1 MEEELMFESIE
12 DYQKYLKQR
21 QELIAYCKK
30 ISQGIE
36 NLDEK
41 SGERAIWELVQNA
54 RDMDENCHIRI
65 SLNPDKIVFSHRG
78 KPFDY
83 TSLLALVNQNSNK
96 DNPGADLVGQY
107 GTGFMTTHAF
117 NDIVKVSAPYK
128 AMNGP
133 NSLKGYI
140 HIQDFELNRSYRNN
154 PERAIREMGNEMQ
167 LVDEMHKRTP
177 LYPSYEALEESQ
189 KWTSFSYNLDLK
201 TIDDVSRQLASVVR
215 LMPFVLVINDRIK
228 EVEIDDQFAKRHF
241 LLTKASN
248 AQKQPLENSSKWYIV
263 TDEIETS
270 DLNTKNKS
278 HDSVVSL
285 QSFNQEN
292 KVEDVVILPP
302 YPESCGHVC
311 SIPSLFLWFPL
322 LGTENFGVNFI
333 FHSKRFHPVEKRNN
347 IMLPENVPSKIEK
360 GTHNESVLCEMMKAL
375 HKYYAN
381 EGNDITL
388 TREMCVVNFHSE
400 KEDDVTTKFY
410 RDLQDL
416 WKDVVPAWNV
426 VPTAAGRKAMNDS
439 RVRVL
444 HPDFYT
450 KLSEEKR
457 NEYEAI
463 LAEYAKA
470 VKQNDQECYLIPT
483 EDLIA
488 WSIVVDQWR
497 CNRDSEFF
505 ITIKDVCKSVQS
517 KSDKLLDFLSFLV
530 DSNNA
535 GLLEDYELLPN
546 RKGILKKRGELRHG
560 DFMTPS
566 LYALTELLMGSDA
579 DRMIDVGYNE
589 IGKAA
594 TYKPEDLQRAIGQTV
609 TQWRNTAL
617 GNNKKTLSEEQL
629 KALIKFC
636 SATSQTEFTNY
647 RGRMMSHIVKVH
659 GMPLTKIEQPKV
671 IEKEDDFYNPAFNL
685 LLDYTLYV
693 ISSKDVQWVKDN
705 EVLLKDFLSEYA
717 TSTASDRLAKLDDY
731 GVIPNHHY
739 SLCIKKELK
748 KNMSINEKL
757 AKFYLEVMKE
767 DLHNHWVHEN
777 FVEIFTF
784 EEQKATE
791 VANKIQTKLS
801 DDDFQDTIVLD
812 IIELAENEP
821 IDSWKILFKQI
832 YAQRESIRYKLGTPE
847 ERKAINR
854 MMKKKN
860 PALLELMAD
869 VAERED
875 ANDVMNNVNAVI
887 EQMEHDAYIKMLGA
901 YAEKHIQQYL
911 TEALKS
917 AGIDVK
923 NEQCGQDLILSK
935 PGYDNYHVEV
945 KSRWESDQSVEMS
958 ATQFR
963 CAVDAADRYALV
975 RVNMYHYDRS
985 RAEQNDP
992 MQLTEIYNDIAC
1004 LDNIGTLEADLRERA
1019 DEAFKGEEADI
1030 RLDGSYKVRVP
1041 QNVFKEYPLDFNGL
1055 VDRIKK
1061 HFSR

>member
-1 MEEELMFESIE
+1 M
-12 DYQKYLKQR
+12 
-21 QELIAYCKK
+21 
-30 ISQGIE
+30 
-36 NLDEK
+36 
-41 SGERAIWELVQNA
+41 
-54 RDMDENCHIRI
+54 
-65 SLNPDKIVFSHRG
+65 
-78 KPFDY
+78 
-83 TSLLALVNQNSNK
+83 
-96 DNPGADLVGQY
+96 
-107 GTGFMTTHAF
+107 
-117 NDIVKVSAPYK
+117 
-128 AMNGP
+128 
-133 NSLKGYI
+133 
-140 HIQDFELNRSYRNN
+140 
-154 PERAIREMGNEMQ
+154 
-167 LVDEMHKRTP
+167 
-177 LYPSYEALEESQ
+177 
-189 KWTSFSYNLDLK
+189 
-201 TIDDVSRQLASVVR
+201 
-215 LMPFVLVINDRIK
+215 
-228 EVEIDDQFAKRHF
+228 
-241 LLTKASN
+241 
-248 AQKQPLENSSKWYIV
+248 
-263 TDEIETS
+263 
-270 DLNTKNKS
+270 
-278 HDSVVSL
+278 
-285 QSFNQEN
+285 
-292 KVEDVVILPP
+292 
-302 YPESCGHVC
+302 
-311 SIPSLFLWFPL
+311 
-322 LGTENFGVNFI
+322 
-333 FHSKRFHPVEKRNN
+333 
-347 IMLPENVPSKIEK
+347 
-360 GTHNESVLCEMMKAL
+360 
-375 HKYYAN
+375 
-381 EGNDITL
+381 
-388 TREMCVVNFHSE
+388 
-400 KEDDVTTKFY
+400 
-410 RDLQDL
+410 
-416 WKDVVPAWNV
+416 
-426 VPTAAGRKAMNDS
+426 PTAEGRKAMNDS

-647 RGRMMSHIVKVH
+647 RGRMMSHIVKVY
-659 GMPLTKIEQPKV
+659 GMTLTKIEQPKV

-821 IDSWKILFKQI
+821 IYSWKILFKQI

-975 RVNMYHYDRS
+975 RVNMYHYDCS